1 MADRL
6 SSQYRHHVLDRIE
19 VILFCCEM
27 FYFEGTF
34 AYVFTDQ
41 SYASCFQVLES
52 SLTTAA
58 RLIKTKLNRVLPK
71 SPAI

>member
-1 MADRL
+1 M
-6 SSQYRHHVLDRIE
+6 
-19 VILFCCEM
+19 FC
-27 FYFEGTF
+27 FEGTF
-34 AYVFTDQ
+34 AYIFTDQ

>member
-6 SSQYRHHVLDRIE
+6 SSQYPHHVLDRIA

-27 FYFEGTF
+27 FCVEGTF
-34 AYVFTDQ
+34 AYIFTDQ

-71 SPAI
+71 SPDI